1 MSCQARWPQSS
12 GCLKPSLMSEKARAK
27 VRLSERGGA
36 DVIVVSAGSTVLVA
50 CTALRVLASEYGVR
64 AVLSEVFHPV
74 TPAGAGKVRGLCR
87 RVDTLGSSWVYME
100 HSCPAPDNFR
110 RMSSGVLTPSLM

>member
-64 AVLSEVFHPV
+64 AVLSGSVSPRDARRCREGPRAVPTRGH
-74 TPAGAGKVRGLCR
+74 AGFIMGVHGAL
-87 RVDTLGSSWVYME
+87 
-100 HSCPAPDNFR
+100 
-110 RMSSGVLTPSLM
+110 MSRS